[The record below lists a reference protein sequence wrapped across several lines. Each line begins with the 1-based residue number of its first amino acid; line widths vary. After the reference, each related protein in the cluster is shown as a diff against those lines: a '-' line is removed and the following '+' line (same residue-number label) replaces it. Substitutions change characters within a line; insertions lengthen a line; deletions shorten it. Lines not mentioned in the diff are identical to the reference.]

1 MISIVGHIAVISIVA
16 FLTGI
21 YLPMSMTGN
30 EMRDIHE
37 IDLKRNI
44 EKFEKYNLS
53 PEDAKILELLS
64 TILETDHEINRSVF
78 NIVRKSFYYLMGIL
92 IISTYFPRIENVIFF
107 EFNDN
112 LAIRRRKNGV

>member
-1 MISIVGHIAVISIVA
+1 MKCVV
-16 FLTGI
+16 F
-21 YLPMSMTGN
+21 
-30 EMRDIHE
+30 DE

-53 PEDAKILELLS
+53 PEDAKVLELLG

-92 IISTYFPRIENVIFF
+92 IISIFQVVYLF
-107 EFNDN
+107 V
-112 LAIRRRKNGV
+112 LYYSSKSAYRKADV